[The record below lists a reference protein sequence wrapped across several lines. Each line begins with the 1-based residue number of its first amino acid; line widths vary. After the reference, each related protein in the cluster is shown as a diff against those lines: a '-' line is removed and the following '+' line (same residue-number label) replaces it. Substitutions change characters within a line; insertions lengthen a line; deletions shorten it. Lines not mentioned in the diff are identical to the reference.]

1 MDVAV
6 FIVAIIA
13 AAAAIAAAVFGYP
26 AWRQSRERP
35 DVVISARHRQF
46 STSPEGGD
54 VALDVET
61 ENLAA
66 APARDW
72 HVTLESHGLEVH
84 LRRENFKGASERRT
98 ATDWRIDWQADG
110 DADSIGKGNTRRLP
124 CRTGTMGWEQTAVAR
139 YWLSAR
145 GMETRSGE
153 TGFWRGEGLR
163 HGALRFVHPDHER
176 HGGALRLVVPAGDM

>member
-1 MDVAV
+1 MNTAV
-6 FIVAIIA
+6 LIVGIIA
-13 AAAAIAAAVFGYP
+13 AGAAIAAAVFGYP

-46 STSPEGGD
+46 STSPEEGD
-54 VALDVET
+54 VAIDVEI

-84 LRRENFKGASERRT
+84 LSRADVKDASERRT

-110 DADSIGKGNTRRLP
+110 DADSIGKGITRTLT
-124 CRTGTMGWEQTAVAR
+124 CRTGTMRWEQTTVAR

-145 GMETRSGE
+145 GMNTRSGE
-153 TGFWRGEGLR
+153 IRIAWSEAREPLIDVRPSG
-163 HGALRFVHPDHER
+163 
-176 HGGALRLVVPAGDM
+176 